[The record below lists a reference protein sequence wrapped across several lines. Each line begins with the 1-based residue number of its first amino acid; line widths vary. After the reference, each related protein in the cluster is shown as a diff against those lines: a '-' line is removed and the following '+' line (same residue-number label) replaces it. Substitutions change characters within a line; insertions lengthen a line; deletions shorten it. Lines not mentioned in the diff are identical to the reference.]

1 MFLIPFIRHAS
12 PALLTKLEEVLAS
25 TDNHLDP
32 LLLAYGALAAE
43 TTEESEQRIVT
54 FLLNR
59 LEEAENS
66 TAILTHY
73 IHALGNTG
81 SPFALDTI
89 ISFHNHSDLEVQLAS
104 ISAMRKL
111 VHSPLVEE
119 TLHSILQSAPAHHEH
134 VVAIAA
140 TLSEGYKYLEERN
153 VDYVPSIELQAA
165 LVEALELVKN
175 SSRERR
181 GTDWEES
188 NPDYDIVASQAS
200 RAADVQNYP
209 KHKAYIWGKTL
220 GNDDA
225 NVEIGAGIFAGYH
238 PTCPNLKAFGKAIAQ
253 ANLLNKWSWN
263 ILHAEALLEKTD
275 SQLSIKMY
283 FKRLDNVLA
292 DWSSTIN
299 CATPPMTVYS
309 SPRIS
314 LPRLSYSVFIY
325 VGTLT
330 LYLQPHVQADVD
342 FQANICDD
350 STILRARAGVEQ
362 RFTFTIEGGVQGD
375 ITVRNYPQCIHG
387 ILQYNYCDFRTT
399 LQELVKGGAT
409 FNAIF
414 EFHIEGSAEERLCPS
429 CVTGPLRAKVCIGV
443 SEGWPNN
450 RINVESWY
458 QTRTASKCKG
468 KVTVSTL
475 IVIFKA

>member
-1 MFLIPFIRHAS
+1 MIIRALQRAATESERTKIVFLIAFIHHAS
-12 PALLTKLEEVLAS
+12 PVLLTKIEEVLVS
-25 TDNHLDP
+25 TDNHLDT
-32 LLLAYGALAAE
+32 LLLAYGALASK
-43 TTEESEQRIVT
+43 TTVESEQKIVT
-54 FLLNR
+54 FLLSR
-59 LEEAENS
+59 MEEAPRS
-66 TAILTHY
+66 AMTMVHY

-81 SPFALDTI
+81 SLFALDTI

-104 ISAMRKL
+104 IRAMRKL
-111 VHSPLVEE
+111 VHNPLVEE
-119 TLHSILQSAPAHHEH
+119 TMTSLLQTTLAHYEH
-134 VVAIAA
+134 VVAIAE
-140 TLSEGYKYLEERN
+140 TLSEGAKYLEERN
-153 VDYVPSIELQAA
+153 VDYIPSMELQVA

-181 GTDWEES
+181 GTDWDES

-209 KHKAYIWGKTL
+209 NHKAYIWGKTL

-225 NVEIGAGIFAGYH
+225 NVKIGAGVFAGYH

-275 SQLSIKMY
+275 SQLRMKLY
-283 FKRLDNVLA
+283 FKQLDNVLT

-350 STILRARAGVEQ
+350 STILRARAAIEP
-362 RFTFTIEGGVQGD
+362 RFTFTIEGGVEGD
-375 ITVRNYPQCIHG
+375 ISVRKLAYIQCI
-387 ILQYNYCDFRTT
+387 QYDCDFCFI
-399 LQELVKGGAT
+399 L
-409 FNAIF
+409 
-414 EFHIEGSAEERLCPS
+414 
-429 CVTGPLRAKVCIGV
+429 PLFRN
-443 SEGWPNN
+443 W
-450 RINVESWY
+450 
-458 QTRTASKCKG
+458 
-468 KVTVSTL
+468 
-475 IVIFKA
+475 

>member
-1 MFLIPFIRHAS
+1 MFMSAFIRDAS

-25 TDNHLDP
+25 TDNHHYP

-59 LEEAENS
+59 MEDAENS

-119 TLHSILQSAPAHHEH
+119 TLHSILQTTPAHHEH
-134 VVAIAA
+134 VVAIAE

-153 VDYVPSIELQAA
+153 VDYVPSMELQAA

-209 KHKAYIWGKTL
+209 NHRAYIWGKQL
-220 GNDDA
+220 GVDKA
-225 NVEIGAGIFAGYH
+225 NIQLGAGFFLGYH
-238 PTCPNLKAFGKAIAQ
+238 PTCPNLKVFGKAIVQ

-263 ILHAEALLEKTD
+263 ILHAEALMEKTD
-275 SQLSIKMY
+275 SQLRMKLY
-283 FKRLDNVLA
+283 FKQLDNVLT

-309 SPRIS
+309 SPRLS

-342 FQANICDD
+342 FEANICDD
-350 STILRARAGVEQ
+350 STILRARAGVEP
-362 RFTFTIEGGVQGD
+362 RFTFTVEGGIQAD
-375 ITVRNYPQCIHG
+375 IAVR
-387 ILQYNYCDFRTT
+387 
-399 LQELVKGGAT
+399 V
-409 FNAIF
+409 
-414 EFHIEGSAEERLCPS
+414 SA
-429 CVTGPLRAKVCIGV
+429 
-443 SEGWPNN
+443 
-450 RINVESWY
+450 
-458 QTRTASKCKG
+458 
-468 KVTVSTL
+468 
-475 IVIFKA
+475 